1 MPVIMGVVVC
11 FSKELVNLR
20 DKVTKLQG
28 ENAKLRMELENRP
41 IMKPVPGPGEND
53 HVRQQYARFQEENAK
68 LKAQVRHPGKVL
80 CCCYRLL

>member
-1 MPVIMGVVVC
+1 MGVVVC

-20 DKVTKLQG
+20 DKVAKLQD
-28 ENAKLRMELENRP
+28 ENTELRMELENRP

-68 LKAQVRHPGKVL
+68 LKMQVRHPGKAL
-80 CCCYRLL
+80 CCCYRL